1 MTRPDGLTRRQFFGS
16 LGAVA
21 LGALLSGRVGTAQGA
36 PVRIGFAISETGPYA
51 IGANITQLPNYLLWR
66 DQVNTRGGLVVK
78 GEGRR
83 RVEFVQFDDRSDI
96 ETAIRLYERLIS
108 VERVD
113 LLLPPWGTA
122 MHFAVAPVFN
132 RAGYPLLGPTVGS
145 LRLRDMRLPYFYAM
159 LAQPDAQMTALVG
172 LLKEMRR
179 RHGFNRVAVIYV
191 NDLFGIEHYQYLRP
205 LLRQERFE
213 VVEERA
219 YPLGVTDLSD
229 VLRSLQGKRPDAFVG
244 LTYPADTNLVVS
256 QAAGIGFN
264 PPLFYTAVGTA
275 FPAFRDRF
283 GGNAE
288 GVMGIGVWNPKVPYR
303 GAREYFQAHVEKFR
317 REPDRWASAFTYA
330 ALQILERAVAEVGL
344 DRARIKEYLDANT
357 FETVVGPVR
366 FVNGINRATPG
377 MVGQW
382 QRGEFEVVWPR
393 ERATAEPVVPK
404 PSWR

>member
-1 MTRPDGLTRRQFFGS
+1 MDANRITRRQF
-16 LGAVA
+16 LRTAAVA
-21 LGALLSGRVGTAQGA
+21 AAASCWPVRRVHGQGA

-51 IGANITQLPNYLLWR
+51 IGAGITQLPNYILWR
-66 DQVNTRGGLVVK
+66 DQVNARGGLMVR

-96 ETAIRLYERLIS
+96 ETAVRLYERLVS

-122 MHFAVAPVFN
+122 MHFAVAPIFN

-145 LRLRDMRLPYFYAM
+145 LRLRELRLPYFYAM

-172 LLKEMRR
+172 LLKELRR
-179 RHGFNRVAVIYV
+179 QHGFNRVAVIYV

-205 LLRQERFE
+205 LLRQERFD

-229 VLRSLQGKRPDAFVG
+229 VLRSIQAKRVDAFVG
-244 LTYPADTNLVVS
+244 LTYPADTNLVVA
-256 QAAGIGFN
+256 QATGLGFN
-264 PPLFYTAVGTA
+264 PPVFYTAVGTA

-283 GGNAE
+283 GASAE
-288 GVMGIGVWNPKVPYR
+288 GVMGIGVWNPKVPYQ
-303 GAREYFQAHVEKFR
+303 GAREYFQAHVDKFR

-344 DRARIKEYLDANT
+344 DRGRMKEYLDRTT

-366 FVNGINRATPG
+366 FVNGVNRTTPG

-393 ERATAEPVVPK
+393 ERATASPVIPK
-404 PSWR
+404 PAWR